1 MVGGILMEQVM
12 ICGVQ
17 TIEKDEV
24 FQASMEEL
32 KRLVETARGEVVETI
47 IQKRPTIDTKTV
59 VGKGKLQE
67 MKGIVSSQSIET
79 VIFNQS
85 LTPRQSQ
92 NLEDYLEVKVID
104 RTQLILDIFAMR
116 ARSKAGKLQVELAQ
130 IDYLLPR
137 LSGSSSHLSRQG
149 GGIGTRGP
157 GETKLE
163 TDRRHLQKK
172 RTKIKE
178 ELKAVKNQRAL
189 NRKQRLKK
197 GQLQL
202 GLIGYTNAGKST
214 LINTMTHANTYEKDE
229 LFATLDPLTKRYTLQ
244 SGMQVN
250 ITDTVGFIQ
259 DLPTTLIEA
268 FQSTLEES
276 RHMDILLHVIDAS
289 SPFRSYQEQT
299 VQSLIKELSLEKI
312 PTLVVYNKIDLATD
326 FTPTLFP
333 FVTISAKNTQCLEV
347 LEEGI
352 NKMLEEMWEPYQLT
366 LPIQQGYQIEKLKQT
381 TYLKSSIFNEE
392 DEQYEITGFKSKD
405 RPLSL

>member
-17 TIEKDEV
+17 TLEKDDV

-32 KRLVETARGEVVETI
+32 KRLVETAQGEVIDTI

-67 MKGIVSSQSIET
+67 MKGIVANQSIET

-333 FVTISAKNTQCLEV
+333 FVAISAKNTQCLEV
-347 LEEGI
+347 LEKGI
-352 NKMLEEMWEPYQLT
+352 NKMLEEMWESYQVN

-392 DEQYEITGFKSKD
+392 DEQYEITGFKSKE

>member
-163 TDRRHLQKK
+163 ADRRHLQKK

-392 DEQYEITGFKSKD
+392 DEQYEITGFKSKE

>member
-67 MKGIVSSQSIET
+67 MKGIVASQSIET

-333 FVTISAKNTQCLEV
+333 FVAISAKSTQCLEV

>member
-67 MKGIVSSQSIET
+67 MKGIVASQSIET

-333 FVTISAKNTQCLEV
+333 FVAISAKSTQCLEV

-392 DEQYEITGFKSKD
+392 DEQYEITGFKSKE

>member
-1 MVGGILMEQVM
+1 MEQVM

-67 MKGIVSSQSIET
+67 MKGIVASQSIET

-163 TDRRHLQKK
+163 ADRRHLQKK